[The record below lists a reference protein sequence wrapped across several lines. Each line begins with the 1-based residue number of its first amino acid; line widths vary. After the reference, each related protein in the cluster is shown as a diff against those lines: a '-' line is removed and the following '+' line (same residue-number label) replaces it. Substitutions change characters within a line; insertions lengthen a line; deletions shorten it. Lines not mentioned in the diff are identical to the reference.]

1 MGASHSKHIE
11 LLYLQSLQKNPWM
24 GPPGFLGGFPLNP
37 GPPAREA
44 GIIPLDYGPSSPL
57 IERIFKVF

>member
-1 MGASHSKHIE
+1 MV
-11 LLYLQSLQKNPWM
+11 
-24 GPPGFLGGFPLNP
+24 GPPGFEFPGATLP

-44 GIIPLDYGPSSPL
+44 GIIPLDYGPSSSL